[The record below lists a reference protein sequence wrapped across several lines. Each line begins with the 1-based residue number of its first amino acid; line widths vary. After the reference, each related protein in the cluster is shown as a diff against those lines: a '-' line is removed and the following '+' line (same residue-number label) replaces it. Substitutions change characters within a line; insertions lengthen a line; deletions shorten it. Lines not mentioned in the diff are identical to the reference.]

1 MTTQSAKRQLTPV
14 PFTQVTLDDPF
25 WAPRQQ
31 TNRRVTVRHIYEKL
45 VETERIKAFTLDF
58 ERTVPTPIVEIFGD
72 SDPAKWLEAASYAL
86 ATGDDP
92 ALAKLVDE
100 VADLIIGAQQA
111 DGYLN
116 TQFTAIQPEMRWK
129 NLRDWHEMYCAGHL
143 MEAAVAHHQATG
155 DPKLLNALSR
165 YADLIDSLFGT
176 EEGKKPGYGGHPEIE
191 LALVRLYHA
200 TDNERYL
207 NLAKYMVEER
217 GQHPPH
223 YYDVEAVERG
233 DDPKKF
239 HFKNYEY
246 CQAHVPIREQEKVVG
261 HAVRVIYLLAGVADL
276 AHEYDD
282 PTLLAVCENL
292 WDNLVYQRM
301 YLTGGIGPSRHNE
314 GFTTDYDLPDESA
327 YAETCA
333 SIALILWNHRMLQFR
348 GEGKYADLIEQTL
361 YNGFISGIALDGKHF
376 FYVNPL
382 ASAGDHHR
390 EEWFFCPCCPP
401 NVSRILASLG
411 NYFYSTGARSLWVH
425 LYGQSTVDTAINGMP
440 IQLCQETNY
449 PWDGAI
455 TLTVTPE
462 QTRPFTLHLRIPG
475 WCPDWQVTVN
485 GAPLRMDLP
494 PQDGYLAITRAWAPG
509 DTVEL
514 TLAMPVQTVRAHPAV
529 RQMQGRFALQ
539 RGPLVYCAEG
549 VDNGHMENLDR
560 ILLDPAS
567 VDHFKVVH
575 KPDLLGGVTVIEGPA
590 QLVSN
595 EGWNDKVLYRYDEP
609 SKTEVTTVTAVPYSV
624 WDNRDD
630 GEMRVWF
637 RAQVRA

>member
-14 PFTQVTLDDPF
+14 PFTKVTLDDPF
-25 WAPRQQ
+25 WAPRQA
-31 TNRRVTVRHIYEKL
+31 TNRSVTVRHIYDKL
-45 VETERIKAFTLDF
+45 VETERIKALTLDF
-58 ERTVPTPIVEIFGD
+58 ERKVPTPIVEIFGD

-86 ATGDDP
+86 ATVDDP
-92 ALAKLVDE
+92 ELAKLVDE
-100 VADLIIGAQQA
+100 VADLIIGAQQE

-165 YADLIDSLFGT
+165 YADLIDSLFGP
-176 EEGKKPGYGGHPEIE
+176 EEGKQPGYGGHPEIE
-191 LALVRLYHA
+191 LALVRLYQE
-200 TDNERYL
+200 TGEKRYL
-207 NLAKYMVEER
+207 ELSKFFVEER

-233 DDPKKF
+233 DDPKNF

-246 CQAHVPIREQEKVVG
+246 CQAHVPIREQDKVVG
-261 HAVRVIYLLAGVADL
+261 HAVRVMYLLAGVADL

-282 PTLLAVCENL
+282 PTLLEVCENL

-301 YLTGGIGPSRHNE
+301 YVTGGIGPSRHNE
-314 GFTTDYDLPDESA
+314 GFTTDYDLPDETA

-333 SIALILWNHRMLQFR
+333 AIALIMWNHRMLQFR
-348 GEGKYADLIEQTL
+348 GEGKYADLMEQTL

-382 ASAGDHHR
+382 ASAGNHHR

-401 NVSRILASLG
+401 NVSRILASMG

-425 LYGQSTVDTAINGMP
+425 LYGQSTVNTQINGMAV
-440 IQLCQETNY
+440 QLRQETNY

-455 TLTVTPE
+455 KLTVTPE

-475 WCPDWQVTVN
+475 WCPEWAVTVN
-485 GAPLRMDLP
+485 GAPLRMELP

-514 TLAMPVQTVRAHPAV
+514 NLAMPVQTVWAHPAV
-529 RQMQGRFALQ
+529 HQMQGRFALQ
-539 RGPLVYCAEG
+539 RGPIVYCAEG
-549 VDNGHMENLDR
+549 VDNGIVNLDR
-560 ILLDPAS
+560 ILLDPTA
-567 VDHFKVVH
+567 VDEFTVVH
-575 KPDLLGGVTVIEGPA
+575 KPDLLGGVTVIQAPG
-590 QLVSN
+590 QLVSDD
-595 EGWNDKVLYRYDEP
+595 GWNDKLLYRYDQP
-609 SKTEVTTVTAVPYSV
+609 SQTDVAAVTAVPYAV
-624 WDNRDD
+624 WDNREA

-637 RAQVRA
+637 RAK